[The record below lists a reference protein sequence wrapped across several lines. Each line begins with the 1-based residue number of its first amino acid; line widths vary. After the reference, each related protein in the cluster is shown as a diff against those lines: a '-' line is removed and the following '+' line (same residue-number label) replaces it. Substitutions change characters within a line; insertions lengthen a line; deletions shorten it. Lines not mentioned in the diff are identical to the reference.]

1 MAGEK
6 NRCGGRWTEAQFR
19 SFIKGN
25 LRRATL
31 KWAPIHECLKASK
44 QGRNAYLCAGC
55 GEIVT
60 ATIKNEETGKR
71 EKNVH
76 VDHIKPVIDPSLGFT
91 TWDDCIEGMF
101 SELENLQVLCS
112 ACHKIKTDEEKQI
125 AKERRTN
132 AKTNQ

>member
-25 LRRATL
+25 LRRATQ
-31 KWAPIHECLKASK
+31 KWAPIHECSKAARV
-44 QGRNAYLCAGC
+44 GRNEYQCAGC
-55 GEIVT
+55 GSIVPST
-60 ATIKNEETGKR
+60 VRDESGKR
-71 EKNVH
+71 VKNIH

-101 SELENLQVLCS
+101 SEVDNLQLLCS
-112 ACHKIKTDEEKQI
+112 ACHKIKTDEEKEI
-125 AKERRTN
+125 AKERRAN
-132 AKTNQ
+132 AKETK

>member
-6 NRCGGRWTEAQFR
+6 TRCGGRWTEAQFR

-44 QGRNAYLCAGC
+44 EDRNSYRCAGC
-55 GEIVT
+55 GELVPS
-60 ATIKNEETGKR
+60 TIKVDGKR
-71 EKNVH
+71 VKNVH
-76 VDHIKPVIDPSLGFT
+76 VDHINPVIDPSLGFT
-91 TWDDCIEGMF
+91 TWDDTIEGLF
-101 SELENLQVLCS
+101 SELVNLQVLCT
-112 ACHKIKTDEEKQI
+112 ACHDIKTNQEKQI
-125 AKERRTN
+125 AKERRAN